1 MIKPLDLAL
10 MIIDGKASFH
20 PALIIKQDSVD
31 IFENYQ
37 ALCEAS
43 GHDVS
48 SSELGDYD
56 KKE

>member
-20 PALIIKQDSVD
+20 PALTVNHDKIDA
-31 IFENYQ
+31 FENYQ
-37 ALCEAS
+37 ALCEAN

-48 SSELGDYD
+48 SSELGSYD

>member
-20 PALIIKQDSVD
+20 PAFVVKHDSVD
-31 IFENYQ
+31 VFENYQ
-37 ALCEAS
+37 ALCEANE
-43 GHDVS
+43 HDVS

>member
-1 MIKPLDLAL
+1 MIKPLYLAL

-31 IFENYQ
+31 VFENYQ
-37 ALCEAS
+37 ALCEAN
-43 GHDVS
+43 GHEPA

>member
-20 PALIIKQDSVD
+20 PAFIVKHDNVD
-31 IFENYQ
+31 VFENYQ
-37 ALCEAS
+37 ALCEAN
-43 GHDVS
+43 GHDVA

-56 KKE
+56 QEK

>member
-20 PALIIKQDSVD
+20 PALTVD
-31 IFENYQ
+31 HEKVDAFENYR
-37 ALCEAS
+37 ALCEANE
-43 GHDVS
+43 HDVS

-56 KKE
+56 KEK